1 MRAECVEFHRVKWR
15 SEVGQ
20 KSAQGRAVSTFST
33 SPFCACAH
41 RMDGREVSVYQT
53 LERTKGRAEGEDG
66 GAKSGRFKKR
76 PLIFFE

>member
-33 SPFCACAH
+33 SPFCVCVR
-41 RMDGREVSVYQT
+41 RMDGREVRVYQA
-53 LERTKGRAEGEDG
+53 LERTKGRAEGEDSC
-66 GAKSGRFKKR
+66 AKSGRLKKR
-76 PLIFFE
+76 ILILFE